1 LTPAVTPIRRFLRVT
16 RRYAAVVF
24 TIFGCLLEYLF
35 NALTGRT
42 SLLERARVLHR
53 WNARLLR
60 WLGVSYSSQG
70 ATPAGGLVV
79 SNHLSY
85 LDILLFSAVASL
97 SPKPKSNPG
106 RESAGS
112 PRWLD
117 AFTSIVPA
125 TMARMMSSPR

>member
-1 LTPAVTPIRRFLRVT
+1 MFKGCFKVLTPAVTPIRRFLRVT

-35 NALTGRT
+35 NTLTGRT
-42 SLLERARVLHR
+42 SLLERASVLHR
-53 WNARLLR
+53 WSACLLR

-85 LDILLFSAVASL
+85 LDILLCSAVAPCVFVS
-97 SPKPKSNPG
+97 KREVKSWPG
-106 RESAGS
+106 
-112 PRWLD
+112 
-117 AFTSIVPA
+117 I
-125 TMARMMSSPR
+125 